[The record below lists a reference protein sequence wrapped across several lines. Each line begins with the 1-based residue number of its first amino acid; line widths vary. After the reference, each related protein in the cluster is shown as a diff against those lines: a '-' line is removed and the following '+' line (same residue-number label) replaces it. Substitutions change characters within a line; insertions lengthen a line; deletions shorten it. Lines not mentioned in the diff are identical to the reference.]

1 MARFSRRILLLITA
15 VTVSAQALYAAPDT
29 DTLAV
34 PDARDTTAY
43 IAYLNK
49 LSATLMGKGE
59 SEQAVQYANHAL
71 DLARLSDNDEGAAIA
86 LLNIGNAYS
95 GKGENKKALSSFIKS
110 LKRKKDAQ
118 NLQLSEKLYYN
129 MAVALARIKKYPQA
143 LKYFHKASLA
153 KEKQEEGPDDED
165 IAIDEEDTEEESML
179 PQEPG
184 QLLNSDT
191 LNRFR
196 LYDGPL
202 HITQNELVV
211 DKDTILLNNDHP
223 QSRKAAKLLA
233 KDITQ
238 PFYDHKK
245 ALAYGLLI
253 HTKQPV
259 SGKRKS
265 FTGINNVGHMF
276 ITLIKFNRDSGYV
289 SRTFGFYPE
298 KDNLLSATPII
309 PTSTSVFKDD
319 ELHDWD
325 EMVGKFISK
334 RRFRKILRMVKQY
347 SRSKYNLNKNNCTDF
362 GLCVAAI
369 AGIKIEDTRGSWP
382 LGSGNNPASAGQSIL
397 EGKVEDTDDGREL
410 LILNNLFQ

>member
-1 MARFSRRILLLITA
+1 MGRLLRCILLLLTT
-15 VTVSAQALYAAPDT
+15 VTVQTLYAAPVMDSI
-29 DTLAV
+29 AI

-43 IAYLNK
+43 ITYLNK
-49 LSATLMGKGE
+49 LSAALTGKGE

-71 DLARLSDNDEGAAIA
+71 ELARLSDYDEGEAIA
-86 LLNIGNAYS
+86 LFNIGNAYS

-118 NLQLSEKLYYN
+118 NLQRSEKLYYN
-129 MAVALARIKKYPQA
+129 MAVVLARIKKYPQA

-153 KEKQEEGPDDED
+153 KEKQDESPDDED
-165 IAIDEEDTEEESML
+165 VAIEEEDTEDDAAL
-179 PQEPG
+179 PLEPG

-211 DKDTILLNNDHP
+211 DKDTILLNNDYPH
-223 QSRKAAKLLA
+223 SRKAAKLLA

-298 KDNLLSATPII
+298 KDNLLSATPLI
-309 PTSTSVFKDD
+309 PTATSVFKDD

-325 EMVGKFISK
+325 EMVGKFIS
-334 RRFRKILRMVKQY
+334 RHRFRKILRMVKQY

-369 AGIKIEDTRGSWP
+369 AGIKIDDTRGSWP

-397 EGKVEDTDDGREL
+397 EGKVEDTDEGRDL